1 MQKFKSAIAIVLLM
15 TFLLLTCL
23 SGCGNGKA
31 TLTVLIDGTLRE
43 DMRRQIR
50 NHIREYE
57 DTHSG
62 IVFELK
68 VLSTDKAEREAML
81 ERLRTQIMAGKGPDI
96 YLLPTSN
103 SFYLGALFQD
113 VNQTMRNGVFADISE
128 YYDADT
134 ALDKDGL
141 VTEVMDAGLVGEAR
155 YTLPLRYDFPVAYVD
170 TAQFAAAGLS
180 MDIFDG
186 GLTKVLEAVTTTNN
200 SKVATSADM
209 DMVISQCFLN
219 FFPEIVDYEEQEV
232 LLTQESVAEFLYL
245 LQSQIALAGDK
256 PLYRMHPT
264 LSGYISESES
274 FWANQGFCMNIDNLE
289 MAVLNGAIAKV
300 QGIDLEMFPLTAN
313 DGSLI
318 ADVTF
323 FGAIGGGCKKT
334 DVAYDFLRQFLL
346 AQTQWEENR
355 PQRADTSRL
364 GDERLIEAGWPVRAA
379 GATAKLYDSVWDQ
392 VNGVRFANK
401 EATENL
407 PQFKQLQLLDEDISV
422 AQADIS
428 SVRYPIISE
437 YEIGR
442 TLWDVLSDP
451 DVNIDALA
459 AQIEETLQWHL
470 AEG

>member
-62 IVFELK
+62 IVFDLK

-186 GLTKVLEAVTTTNN
+186 GLTKVLEAITTTNN

-209 DMVISQCFLN
+209 DMVISQYFLN

-264 LSGYISESES
+264 LSSYISESES

-379 GATAKLYDSVWDQ
+379 RATAKLYDSVWDQ